1 MLPTAIRP
9 AAPSRRALLLLPLG
23 IALALTP
30 APVMSDDAGTLKVEI
45 AGLRS
50 GKGIVR
56 AGLFKDA
63 KGFPSDWAGVVQLQ
77 EATLSAD
84 GTSAVAVFKDVAPG
98 RYAVSVIHDENSNGK
113 LDKNFVGKPT
123 EGYGASNNPKKRMG
137 APPYEEAVFTFD
149 NATGPLKITIIN

>member
-30 APVMSDDAGTLKVEI
+30 APVMSDDAGTLKIEI

-63 KGFPSDWAGVVQLQ
+63 KGFPADWA
-77 EATLSAD
+77 
-84 GTSAVAVFKDVAPG
+84 
-98 RYAVSVIHDENSNGK
+98 
-113 LDKNFVGKPT
+113 
-123 EGYGASNNPKKRMG
+123 
-137 APPYEEAVFTFD
+137 
-149 NATGPLKITIIN
+149 